1 MERSCAVAVVPE
13 GAPAIEA
20 AVESGGGKVVSP
32 EDADAIVWTDP
43 AHPGDLKELLKSS
56 PAEWVQLPFAGIEGF
71 VAAGVID
78 SDHLWTCAKGAYGP
92 ATAEH
97 ALALILAAARRL
109 HIHARATSWEGEAA
123 RFSPDETA
131 WRRLKDATVVLVGTG
146 GIGRALAAMLEPLGA
161 TVIAVNRSGRP
172 LRGASRTV
180 TVDSLADIVPEGDF
194 IVLAAALTSQT
205 RGLFDSAMLA
215 QMRSDAWIVNV
226 ARGPLIDTPALVE
239 ALQAGSIGGA
249 ALDVT
254 DPEPLPDGHPLWS
267 LEDALITPHV
277 ANTWAMAVP
286 ELAAMVAR
294 NVAAWCRG
302 DELEG
307 IVDPDLGY

>member
-1 MERSCAVAVVPE
+1 
-13 GAPAIEA
+13 
-20 AVESGGGKVVSP
+20 
-32 EDADAIVWTDP
+32 
-43 AHPGDLKELLKSS
+43 
-56 PAEWVQLPFAGIEGF
+56 
-71 VAAGVID
+71 
-78 SDHLWTCAKGAYGP
+78 
-92 ATAEH
+92 
-97 ALALILAAARRL
+97 
-109 HIHARATSWEGEAA
+109 
-123 RFSPDETA
+123 
-131 WRRLKDATVVLVGTG
+131 
-146 GIGRALAAMLEPLGA
+146 
-161 TVIAVNRSGRP
+161 
-172 LRGASRTV
+172 
-180 TVDSLADIVPEGDF
+180 
-194 IVLAAALTSQT
+194 
-205 RGLFDSAMLA
+205 MLA
-215 QMRSDAWIVNV
+215 RMRSDAWIVNV